1 VTDHPEDKTLE
12 NKSPDNGGPT
22 SSDPPSRDINGEHP
36 DFDRTIDLGAYTFPD
51 PDSQKADSTTQFDSM
66 ESLFEELE
74 EESAKPDSGAGKEDA
89 YAATEPEK
97 PADEADGLG
106 INTDELDSLNDENS
120 ALAASVKKIELTEAD
135 YADTDTAS
143 TDTPQT
149 SDGISDDISE
159 SLSEPGN
166 AINSQVITAAANE
179 AHALQDKPETT
190 AEDKTPKTSPV
201 EEPAAPPAPHPRT
214 GLATA
219 LGLIGITGA
228 LGALWMVFG
237 LSGRMDQ
244 QESQL
249 AAMQNNSTTLN
260 QRNDIDSL
268 SQRVDELS
276 TQLTAHLKAVAQIK
290 EASPVP
296 DVKEPSAPAPVTTNP
311 AVIAIKPAMD
321 SMHGAWVVNLTSLS
335 HAVAANNEVAHLK
348 KLGIRAESIKI
359 MMQGKIWY
367 RIRVPGFSSAEE
379 ADRQRKILGKRL
391 GIRDAWIGK
400 R

>member
-1 VTDHPEDKTLE
+1 MTDHPEDKPLE
-12 NKSPDNGGPT
+12 NKTPDTGGPA
-22 SSDPPSRDINGEHP
+22 SSGSHSGDVKGDHA
-36 DFDRTIDLGAYTFPD
+36 DFDRTIDLGAYVFPD
-51 PDSQKADSTTQFDSM
+51 PDSQSTDSTPQFDNM
-66 ESLFEELE
+66 V
-74 EESAKPDSGAGKEDA
+74 EDA
-89 YAATEPEK
+89 AEQPGGS
-97 PADEADGLG
+97 DD
-106 INTDELDSLNDENS
+106 NLNDENY
-120 ALAASVKKIELTEAD
+120 ALTTSVKKIELTEAD
-135 YADTDTAS
+135 YVEIDTAS
-143 TDTPQT
+143 TDMPQAA
-149 SDGISDDISE
+149 DGISDDMPEDIN
-159 SLSEPGN
+159 EPET

-201 EEPAAPPAPHPRT
+201 EEPAVTPAPHPRT

-219 LGLIGITGA
+219 LGLIGMTGA

-244 QESQL
+244 LESQL

-359 MMQGKIWY
+359 KTQGKIWY
-367 RIRVPGFSSAEE
+367 RIRVSGFISAEE
-379 ADRQRKILGKRL
+379 ADRQRKILGNRL
-391 GIRDAWIGK
+391 GIHDAWIGK